1 MNQRAAAVTLTVIC
15 LTASLSLGAEPNKR
29 SELGRSQKLR
39 ILVDKVMQP
48 EANWVTEEWMIRE
61 TADADFNVY
70 SPRLGHDRLDEVRRV
85 SVWCEKHGIYHM
97 PWMRGSLSAPKDAS
111 ADGKRMLWENG
122 IEQPLWS
129 PNSDEFWQW
138 TARYVVEYAKMSVTD
153 KHLIG
158 VFLDYENYAPGRRWN
173 LYSLSYDDLILGRF
187 AKARG
192 VRLPKLEPEARK
204 AWLESENLH
213 AAFAEFQVAA
223 WRQRCRELR
232 EAVDE
237 HNPTFQF
244 CIYPA
249 PGTPFMVE
257 AAYPE
262 WATERAPIILADASV
277 YGRPSK
283 MTPQKD
289 ALNANRKKLEVRMEI
304 PEAAG
309 IPFIHTGGID
319 PVVRGAD
326 PEFSGK
332 NAVMI
337 SEATDGYWI
346 FYEGPKYKEDHRDY
360 WKWFTWANRAI
371 ASGDFQ
377 VQHEPRENPE
387 SWGFEFFDKSGAQ
400 VGLTAP
406 KHDGRVTELPKLS
419 LRSANVLVLGCQKGQ
434 PVEVELQNIPVS
446 NYENTLVWD
455 VRNCQLE
462 KVASGEIPHGKT
474 GTVRFTPDA
483 DGICLLAATSGQCAY
498 RARRANVP
506 VGLFSGEGLQVIRGA
521 ERLYFNVPAN
531 IKQIELNLKTAG
543 AETARAVVFDAEGN
557 EVASGQTTLTTSS
570 VRIPVPVESHAGKT
584 WSLRIEK
591 ADEGVLEDWSVRLGK
606 SVPNV
611 LSFTPDAVFSTAD

>member
-1 MNQRAAAVTLTVIC
+1 MNRLTILLAICVTSLPW
-15 LTASLSLGAEPNKR
+15 SLSHGAEPNKR

-48 EANWVTEEWMIRE
+48 EANWITEEWMIRE
-61 TADADFNVY
+61 TAEADFNVY
-70 SPRLGHDRLDEVRRV
+70 SPRLGHDRLDEVQRV
-85 SVWCEKHGIYHM
+85 SAWCQKYGIYHM

-138 TARYVVEYAKMSVTD
+138 TTKYVVEYARMSVTD
-153 KHLIG
+153 QHLIG

-173 LYSLSYDDLILGRF
+173 LYSLSYDDLILGQF
-187 AKARG
+187 AKAQG
-192 VRLPKLEPEARK
+192 IQLPDLAPDERK
-204 AWLESENLH
+204 AWLETKNLH
-213 AAFAEFQVAA
+213 DAFAEFQVGV
-223 WRQRCRELR
+223 WRRRCRELR
-232 EAVDE
+232 EAVDA

-249 PGTPFMVE
+249 PGTPFMVD

-262 WATERAPIILADASV
+262 WATEKAPLILADASV

-283 MTPQKD
+283 MTPQTD
-289 ALNANRKKLEVRMEI
+289 ALNANRKKLEARMEI
-304 PEAAG
+304 PKTAG
-309 IPFIHTGGID
+309 IPFIYTGGID

-371 ASGDFQ
+371 ASADFH

-387 SWGFEFFDKSGAQ
+387 SWGFEFFDKSGDQ
-400 VGLTAP
+400 PELHVP
-406 KHDGRVTELPKLS
+406 EHDGRFVELPTLS
-419 LRSANVLVLGCQKGQ
+419 LRSANLLMLGCKTGQ

-446 NYENTLVWD
+446 RYENTLVWD
-455 VRNCQLE
+455 VRNAQLE

-474 GTVRFTPDA
+474 GTVRFTPEA

-498 RARRANVP
+498 RVRRANVP
-506 VGLFSGEGLQVIRGA
+506 VGLFSGEGLSVIRGA
-521 ERLYFNVPAN
+521 NRLYFHVPTET
-531 IKQIELNLKTAG
+531 KQLEVMLKTAG
-543 AETARAVVFDAEGN
+543 AETARALVFDAEGN

-570 VRIPVPVESHAGKT
+570 VKIPVPVESHAGKT

-611 LSFTPDAVFSTAD
+611 LSFTSDAVFSTAD